1 MGQYEYLES
10 YFMIM
15 IFWKLCPVG
24 VSDLLLECD
33 YSQRCVNFI
42 NQILIF
48 KKTGLSNGHNFQN
61 ILILKDDYILSF
73 YQSQTIKV

>member
-33 YSQRCVNFI
+33 YSQRCVN
-42 NQILIF
+42 L
-48 KKTGLSNGHNFQN
+48 KKPKYPNSKTWFHFDFLPS
-61 ILILKDDYILSF
+61 KSK
-73 YQSQTIKV
+73 T